1 MLPTVHAIELQ
12 GPRLKHD
19 TLFKHVPDVFELN
32 QVPAGDVEFIDIRVP
47 HINVHSALSLRSY
60 VNSSLNNNLIFTTLF
75 ILILVKELGDLLVDL
90 AFLSEFVLFGFI
102 HLYIMDNSLE
112 FLPILV
118 ADQERRN
125 PDVGAHT
132 VIWHD

>member
-60 VNSSLNNNLIFTTLF
+60 INSSLNNNLIFTTLF
-75 ILILVKELGDLLVDL
+75 ILVLVKELGDLLVDL
-90 AFLSEFVLFGFI
+90 AFLSEFVLFRFI
-102 HLYIMDNSLE
+102 HLYIMNNSLE

-132 VIWHD
+132 VI